1 MIRAEGFVI
10 VLVKD
15 EQSYQPNDIFFQN
28 KNLIVKVKSLKKV
41 LDSQSNPAIELTCTY
56 KINLQERYYCHTPN
70 DYVGHV
76 FPALRKHIS
85 PILLTQVLYIDK
97 AFNPELK

>member
-15 EQSYQPNDIFFQN
+15 EQTYQPNDIFFQN

>member
-15 EQSYQPNDIFFQN
+15 EQTYHPNDIFFRN

-41 LDSQSNPAIELTCTY
+41 LDSQLNPAIELTCTY

-85 PILLTQVLYIDK
+85 PILLTQVLSIEK
-97 AFNPELK
+97 AFNPEL